1 MLKKLLIAS
10 LFVGGGV
17 FFIKKILPQLTGSTK
32 DLDVDLED
40 IDAVWLAQ
48 QRELEEMARKAGEAV
63 RKQIGDKDPSNI
75 NSWIF
80 APNLDY
86 DEMSINVKEQLAE
99 QFGVD
104 EFWNPNNLSSYKGLE
119 GWSLGLPNV
128 TVPKPN

>member
-48 QRELEEMARKAGEAV
+48 QREYEEMARKIKENLD
-63 RKQIGDKDPSNI
+63 RTPY
-75 NSWIF
+75 
-80 APNLDY
+80 LDY

-104 EFWNPNNLSSYKGLE
+104 EFWNPNNLSSYQGLQ